1 MIYGHEEALTWQAIH
16 QRGLN
21 VIFLFCFFFV
31 ATIVNVPNVLFI
43 RNTTPPLCTD
53 PQLDDHHSLFG
64 GIVYFIEHFYNCVH
78 KN

>member
-1 MIYGHEEALTWQAIH
+1 MAGHPPEGFECY
-16 QRGLN
+16 
-21 VIFLFCFFFV
+21 FLVLFFFV

-43 RNTTPPLCTD
+43 RNTPPPPLCTD

-78 KN
+78 KK